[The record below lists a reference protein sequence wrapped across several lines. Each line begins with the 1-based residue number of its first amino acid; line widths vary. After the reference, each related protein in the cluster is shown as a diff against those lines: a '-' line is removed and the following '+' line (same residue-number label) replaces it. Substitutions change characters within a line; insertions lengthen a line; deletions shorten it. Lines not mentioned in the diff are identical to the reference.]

1 VGNANVVQ
9 VKWQKEASARSC
21 RAEALRSGLSA
32 YSASEELS
40 KAAQTTL
47 DAALKRDLT
56 SFDDRMAQPA
66 EFERKWVSLP
76 CRALNRQQLTNAAR
90 SK

>member
-47 DAALKRDLT
+47 DAAL
-56 SFDDRMAQPA
+56 
-66 EFERKWVSLP
+66 
-76 CRALNRQQLTNAAR
+76 
-90 SK
+90 